1 MFDQYLAYLGND
13 TREGSLLLCDTGASD
28 YTEASDYIRY
38 RFECVNRQSK
48 EIYSHFT
55 NATDTTNVDF
65 VFEASMSIVLQE
77 NLKEAGIY

>member
-1 MFDQYLAYLGND
+1 MLLTIYLLYINVV
-13 TREGSLLLCDTGASD
+13 GASI
-28 YTEASDYIRY
+28 YTEASEYIRY
-38 RFECVNRQSK
+38 RFESVNRQSK

-65 VFEASMSIVLQE
+65 VFDASMSIVLQE

>member
-1 MFDQYLAYLGND
+1 MLFCG
-13 TREGSLLLCDTGASD
+13 LLGASN
-28 YTEASDYIRY
+28 YTEASQYIRY
-38 RFECVNRQSK
+38 RFESLNRQSK

-65 VFEASMSIVLQE
+65 VFDASMSIVLQE